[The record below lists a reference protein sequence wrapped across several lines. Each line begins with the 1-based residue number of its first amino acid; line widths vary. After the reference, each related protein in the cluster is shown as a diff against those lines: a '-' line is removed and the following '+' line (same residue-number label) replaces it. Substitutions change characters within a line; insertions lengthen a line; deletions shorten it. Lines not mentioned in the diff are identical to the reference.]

1 MVNAFN
7 GDPEHGCMGR
17 SAPARLERALGL
29 AKEHGLQLETLTG
42 ISEAAS

>member
-17 SAPARLERALGL
+17 SAPARLERALML
-29 AKEHGLQLETLTG
+29 ADEHGLDLPGLKQ
-42 ISEAAS
+42 IASKV